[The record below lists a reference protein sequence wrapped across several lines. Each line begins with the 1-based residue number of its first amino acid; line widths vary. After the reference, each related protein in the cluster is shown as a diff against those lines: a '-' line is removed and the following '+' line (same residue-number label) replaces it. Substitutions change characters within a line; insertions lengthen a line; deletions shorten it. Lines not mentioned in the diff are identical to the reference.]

1 MVVTIDTL
9 AVAADLKLGD
19 GETALEEPIAG
30 TLTRLLATATALV
43 VLYAPSAGDAVHN
56 TSAALVCA
64 YLYDK
69 PTASIG
75 NRFADAV
82 SNSGAAALLA
92 PYRSRTV
99 TVID

>member
-1 MVVTIDTL
+1 MAVTIDVL
-9 AVAADLKLGD
+9 ALAADLKLGD
-19 GETALEEPIAG
+19 GETALEEPVAG

-43 VLYAPSAGDAVHN
+43 LQYAPSAVDSVHD

-69 PTASIG
+69 PTAGPG

-82 SNSGAAALLA
+82 GNSGAAALLG

>member
-1 MVVTIDTL
+1 MAVTINIIAL
-9 AVAADLKLGD
+9 AADLRLGD

-30 TLTRLLATATALV
+30 MLTRLLATATALV
-43 VLYAPSAGDAVHN
+43 LQYAPSADDSVHD

-69 PTASIG
+69 PTASMG

-82 SNSGAAALLA
+82 NSSGAAALLA
-92 PYRSRTV
+92 PFRSRAV